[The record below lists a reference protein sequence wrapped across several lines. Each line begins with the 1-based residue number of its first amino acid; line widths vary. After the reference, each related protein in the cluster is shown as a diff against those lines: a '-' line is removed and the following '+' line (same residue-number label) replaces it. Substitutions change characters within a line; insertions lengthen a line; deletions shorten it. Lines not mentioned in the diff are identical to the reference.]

1 MAKKDLVTGNWS
13 ISGTTLSLFRS
24 EYESCYLRIESLGK
38 AGKTSK
44 RWRKSLLYGSSI
56 FYYID
61 RFDKGTDKIIGRMTE
76 KSYELTVSE
85 AADLLSGRWRMNNK
99 TGKFK
104 LLNND
109 TKLVAKGKL
118 KDPSLVDYCYL
129 HPILYPPPKFPILLD
144 GQDEQQFEIP
154 SEVI

>member
-13 ISGTTLSLFRS
+13 INGTTLSLSRWES
-24 EYESCYLRIESLGK
+24 ESCYLRIEILGK
-38 AGKTSK
+38 VGKASK
-44 RWRKSLLYGSSI
+44 RWRKSLLYGNKY
-56 FYYID
+56 FID
-61 RFDKGTDKIIGRMTE
+61 NFDKGTDKIIGRMTE
-76 KSYELTVSE
+76 KSYELTLSE
-85 AADLLSGRWRMNNK
+85 LTDFRSGKMRMNNK

-104 LLNND
+104 LWNND

-129 HPILYPPPKFPILLD
+129 HPILYPPPKFPVPFD
-144 GQDEQQFEIP
+144 GQDDQQFEIP

>member
-13 ISGTTLSLFRS
+13 INGTTLSLSRS

-38 AGKTSK
+38 ARERSK
-44 RWRKSLLYGSSI
+44 RWRKSL
-56 FYYID
+56 FYDNKDDNGKY
-61 RFDKGTDKIIGRMTE
+61 DKGVDKIIGRMTE
-76 KSYELTVSE
+76 KSYKLTLSE
-85 AADLLSGRWRMNNK
+85 AADLLSGKMRINNK

-104 LLNND
+104 LWNND
-109 TKLVAKGKL
+109 AKLVAKVKL
-118 KDPSLVDYCYL
+118 KDPIVNDYCYL
-129 HPILYPPPKFPILLD
+129 HPILRDTPTLPGPLD